1 MAEHITG
8 MIVAPHTPMHAD
20 GSVNLDLIQ
29 KQAELFA
36 RNGLAGVFICGTT
49 GEGMSLTAAERMAVA
64 ERWTAEAAADL
75 RVIVHVGTTC
85 LRDCKTLA
93 EHARKIG
100 AWGVGTMG
108 PCFFR
113 PLSVEDLAGFCAEI
127 AASAGELP
135 LYYYHMPVMTG
146 VQFTMRSFLAAAGPR
161 IPTLAGVKYT
171 YEDLMDLGLCM
182 EMDGGRFDMLFGRD
196 EILLS
201 ALALGVRGAIG
212 STFNYAAPLYRRLFS
227 AYEAGDMP
235 AAQALQRK
243 AMALV
248 EALRM
253 APGQE
258 IASGKAAM
266 KLLGLDCGP
275 VRSPLRSLSAAQ
287 SAAYEAAL
295 EGIGFDDFRCR
306 V

>member
-8 MIVAPHTPMHAD
+8 MIVAPHTPMHGD
-20 GSVNLDLIQ
+20 GSVNLDAIE

-36 RNGLAGVFICGTT
+36 RNDLAGVFICGTT
-49 GEGMSLTAAERMAVA
+49 GEGMSLTTTERMAIA
-64 ERWTAEAAADL
+64 ERWTAAAGADL

-85 LRDCKTLA
+85 LRDCQTLA

-108 PCFFR
+108 PCFYH
-113 PLSVEDLAGFCAEI
+113 PVTVEDLVAFCAEI

-146 VQFTMRSFLAAAGPR
+146 VQFSMRSFLVAAGAK

-182 EMDGGRFDMLFGRD
+182 ELENGRFDMLFGRD

-201 ALALGVRGAIG
+201 ALVLGVRGAIG
-212 STFNYAAPLYRRLFS
+212 STFNYAAPLYHRIIA

-235 AAQALQRK
+235 AAQALQKK
-243 AMALV
+243 AMTLV

-253 APGQE
+253 AAGQE

-275 VRSPLRSLSAAQ
+275 VRNPLRSLSPAQ
-287 SAAYEAAL
+287 SAAYAARL
-295 EGIGFDDFRCR
+295 ESIGFEEFCCR